1 MFYNEYR
8 KPKKIN
14 VNIDYE
20 RITNAWTIKIWT
32 SIHDYKSK

>member
-20 RITNAWTIKIWT
+20 RITNAWTINFL
-32 SIHDYKSK
+32 DVNA